1 MYLYHSSTVAQYGTI
16 GKTCATKQ
24 QQQLYH
30 REVNISLK
38 LNLQDYDRPMIKIK
52 LLLLG
57 GARFT
62 KCVTV
67 VTQ

>member
-24 QQQLYH
+24 QQLYN